1 MLKVISIHKHVYH
14 LYKNEM
20 KTLIQQITLTCIC
33 SKIAPAVQS
42 NPPKKKAKTIHK
54 WKLSSLMC
62 FLIASP
68 NLLNRI
74 EWMNQWL
81 NELLHQYKKRCPL
94 YNFGSNPKK
103 GLWNSAVLWQKYET
117 GCPSI
122 NGNNEPTLCR
132 NFCAY
137 KCRA

>member
-1 MLKVISIHKHVYH
+1 MYKKVADKICHST
-14 LYKNEM
+14 N
-20 KTLIQQITLTCIC
+20 KTFVITLTCIC

-42 NPPKKKAKTIHK
+42 KPPKKKAKTIHK

-62 FLIASP
+62 LLNASP
-68 NLLNRI
+68 NLLNKI
-74 EWMNQWL
+74 EWMNQNTPFLL
-81 NELLHQYKKRCPL
+81 NESLYQYKKKCPL
-94 YNFGSNPKK
+94 YNFGSNPEKI
-103 GLWNSAVLWQKYET
+103 LRNSAVLWQIYET
-117 GCPSI
+117 GCPFL